1 MAENENAWKAVD
13 LGGSVVHPW
22 HLDQF
27 GHMNV
32 RWYAPV
38 FDDASFLFWEK
49 AGLSMRALTET
60 HGVHT
65 VTLKAETEFQQEL
78 LAGDCTWIKGKIARI
93 GGKSVTLE
101 LTLGTYRTG
110 EVHAIYRTVEVFV
123 EARSHRSC
131 AIPGAVREKL
141 DRYRTDDG

>member
-1 MAENENAWKAVD
+1 MADHSENGID
-13 LGGSVVHPW
+13 LGGFVVHPW

-49 AGLSMRALTET
+49 AGLSMRAMTEI

-65 VTLKAETEFQQEL
+65 VTLKAETEFKREL
-78 LAGDCTWIKGKIARI
+78 LAGDCTFIGGRVTRV

-101 LTLGTYRTG
+101 MTLHTYRTG

-123 EARSHRSC
+123 EAGSHASC
-131 AIPGAVREKL
+131 AIPDAVRETL
-141 DRYRTDDG
+141 EGYLPDEG